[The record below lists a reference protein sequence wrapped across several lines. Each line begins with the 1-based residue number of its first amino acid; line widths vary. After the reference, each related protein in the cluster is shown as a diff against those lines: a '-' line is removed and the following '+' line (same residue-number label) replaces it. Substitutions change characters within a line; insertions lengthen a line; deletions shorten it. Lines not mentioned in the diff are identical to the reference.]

1 MDAPPGFGLVVVE
14 PPEVMLPGG
23 LRPAFRACTYLVPP
37 ALARSLRPR
46 SGRVITSEVERIRG
60 APNRMRKTMC
70 MGKRSTQSHLGGV
83 GVSDLELSEAPGL
96 RNVSD

>member
-46 SGRVITSEVERIRG
+46 SGRVITSEVEGIRG
-60 APNRMRKTMC
+60 APNRMRKTVC
-70 MGKRSTQSHLGGV
+70 MGKRSTQSDLGGV
-83 GVSDLELSEAPGL
+83 SEDA
-96 RNVSD
+96 S